1 MVRPMVY
8 NKKEGVAR
16 LNQLAQ
22 NENPWFFMVDYP
34 ANRWFVIP
42 LDQLDVWNI
51 SYRVQSPIIPPNWS
65 QSLLLPAESSKEFNK
80 PVSLESAILP
90 SLAVYR
96 KAFNLVQNEE
106 KKGNSFLCNLTF
118 GSDVQLRNGTLF
130 DAFKISRGL
139 CNLYV
144 GDQRIT
150 HSPFVVFSPERFI
163 RITDSVIESCP
174 MKGTIEYDDPDKDT
188 QILAELLQDSKE
200 DAEHRTI
207 VDLIRNDLG
216 IVSSRVWVE
225 SYRYGQKIILPN
237 KYLWTTSSTIKGQL
251 SDSWRKEF
259 GDILNALLPAG
270 SITGAPKKETCRIIS
285 DAEIEPRGFYTGVAG
300 LGGPWGVESW
310 VLIRFL
316 EQQEKTYKFRSGG
329 GITIYSELEK
339 EYKELE
345 AKIGIPRD

>member
-8 NKKEGVAR
+8 NKKEGIAK
-16 LNQLAQ
+16 LNYLAQ
-22 NENPWFFMVDYP
+22 NEDPWFFMVDYP
-34 ANRWFVIP
+34 ANRWFIVP
-42 LDQLDVWNI
+42 LDQLDSWNV
-51 SYRVQSPIIPPNWS
+51 SYRAQSPIIPPQWS
-65 QSLLLPAESSKEFNK
+65 TGLSLTADSSEAKKK
-80 PVSLESAILP
+80 PVSIESAILP
-90 SLAVYR
+90 SLDVYA
-96 KAFNLVQNEE
+96 KAFNIVQLEE

-118 GSDVQLRNGTLF
+118 GSEVKLRNGTLY
-130 DAFKISRGL
+130 DAFKISGGL

-150 HSPFVVFSPERFI
+150 PNPFVVFSPERFI
-163 RITDSVIESCP
+163 RITESVIESCP
-174 MKGTIEYDDPDKDT
+174 MKGTIEYDDPDNDT
-188 QILAELLQDSKE
+188 QILAELLHDSKE

-225 SYRYGQKIILPN
+225 SYRYGQKITLPN

-300 LGGPWGVESW
+300 IGGPWGVDSW

-316 EQQEKTYKFRSGG
+316 EQHKKTYKFRSGG

-345 AKIGIPRD
+345 AKIGIPRE